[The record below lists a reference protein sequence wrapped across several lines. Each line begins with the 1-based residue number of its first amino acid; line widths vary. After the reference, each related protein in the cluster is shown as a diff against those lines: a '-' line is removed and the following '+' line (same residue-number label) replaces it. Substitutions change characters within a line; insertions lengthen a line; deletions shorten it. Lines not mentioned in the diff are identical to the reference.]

1 MNWTHDALQEDL
13 AAYVRERTQRIVWTN
28 MQLGPAG
35 SPRPDVYAVPLSF
48 SRFTPL
54 AYEIKVSVADF
65 RRDVAAGKWQSYLR
79 YASGVTFAVPAGLI
93 GKADVPDGCGL
104 LARAD
109 DGWRTLKAP
118 TLRPIDS
125 LPRDAWI
132 KLLIDGM
139 ERERE
144 RVSAHRR
151 AEYAVTL
158 EVERRVGADVAKLIR
173 DRDLAR
179 VRYERATSNLET
191 AAADAD
197 REYREHMQHARE
209 RAERDAE
216 RLDEARS
223 ELAAA
228 LGLLPAASV
237 SEIIRAARDAADR
250 LSESREIARLSRTI
264 DSVSRALE
272 LARAEVPAIAGRTA
286 A

>member
-79 YASGVTFAVPAGLI
+79 YASGVTFAVPSGLI

-118 TLRPIDS
+118 KLRPIDC

-179 VRYERATSNLET
+179 GRYERATSNLET

-209 RAERDAE
+209 RAERDAA

-272 LARAEVPAIAGRTA
+272 LARVEVPAIAGRA
-286 A
+286 AA